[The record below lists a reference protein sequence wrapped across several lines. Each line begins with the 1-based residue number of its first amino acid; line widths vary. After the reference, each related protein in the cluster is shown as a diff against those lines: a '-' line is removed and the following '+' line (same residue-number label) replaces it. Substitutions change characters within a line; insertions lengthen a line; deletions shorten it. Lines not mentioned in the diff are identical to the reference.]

1 MASTPRSEGTPFSY
15 LPAWMELLGG
25 NYVELPS
32 GSLLQSWG
40 LLFSCQALKH
50 TQSLL
55 PRVDLLTGDH
65 FWEDWFANFC
75 C

>member
-1 MASTPRSEGTPFSY
+1 
-15 LPAWMELLGG
+15 MELLGE